1 MPDVSELQTAES
13 ATLNIIVVVVVV
25 VVVAAEWRGVW
36 QVGRG
41 Q

>member
-13 ATLNIIVVVVVV
+13 ATLNIIVSV